1 MISNHICVDWPVCS
15 GQTESIICVFVCLAG
30 QCVWLGLWD
39 PRLDPGLLLLRLHPD
54 SDPRGLPGTQV
65 WGQMATG
72 PRNPGNCGFHPPH
85 PHGCRPG
92 CRLPYRCQSAGGYWR
107 GSVRVCIRKIASYKL
122 CRVLMRTHTLASVW
136 PQTPPPPQKV
146 GYFAHNVYLITSVC
160 TESVI
165 FVFLNREWRFQ
176 PCTPCGHFGPR
187 QWRGADCS
195 PSLTLVMLTL
205 IPPCTHTLSYSGNSL
220 MFACVAYTFPK
231 CRWFK
236 KYIFVFFSTKQ
247 FNKKNS
253 SLQVL
258 SWVQWL
264 PFPYLLR
271 SASTLTGPGS
281 SISLVRLAEG
291 FP

>member
-107 GSVRVCIRKIASYKL
+107 GSVCVCTRKIASYKL

-146 GYFAHNVYLITSVC
+146 GYFAHDVYLITSVW

-165 FVFLNREWRFQ
+165 QGYFCISQQGVTFPAMHAMWAFWAPPMERSRL
-176 PCTPCGHFGPR
+176 
-187 QWRGADCS
+187 
-195 PSLTLVMLTL
+195 LT
-205 IPPCTHTLSYSGNSL
+205 I
-220 MFACVAYTFPK
+220 AYTGNAHSYP
-231 CRWFK
+231 
-236 KYIFVFFSTKQ
+236 T
-247 FNKKNS
+247 
-253 SLQVL
+253 LHTH
-258 SWVQWL
+258 
-264 PFPYLLR
+264 PFILWE
-271 SASTLTGPGS
+271 LTHVCMCGLYFS
-281 SISLVRLAEG
+281 SI
-291 FP
+291 